1 MTRPLRAAVLWFVAG
16 AFLASSAPFMIS
28 FQKKWFLSIEPYF
41 GSPVV
46 TAVPFLKLRRDSNGK
61 GHFGAS
67 RNGGRKHKGIDLA
80 LPVGEPVLAAKSG
93 RVFFAGAEK
102 GYGNWIEIGHP
113 DGRQTRYAHLLS
125 VAVEEGEWIPARRLI
140 GYSGKT
146 GNADDRTILPH
157 LHFEIRSGGDA
168 VDPSKGFL
176 DPSLVLT
183 Y

>member
-1 MTRPLRAAVLWFVAG
+1 VTRPLRAAVLWFFAG
-16 AFLASSAPFMIS
+16 ALFVSSAFFVVS
-28 FQKKWFLSIEPYF
+28 LQEKWFLSIEPYF

-46 TAVPFLKLRRDSNGK
+46 TPVPFLKLRRDSNGK

-80 LPVGEPVLAAKSG
+80 LRVGEPVLAAKSG
-93 RVFFAGAEK
+93 RVLFAGAEK
-102 GYGNWIEIGHP
+102 GYGNWIEIAHP

-125 VAVEEGEWIPARRLI
+125 LAVEEGAWVRAGRLI

-146 GNADDRTILPH
+146 GNADGPDILPH

-176 DPSLVLT
+176 DPSLVLA